1 MDLTSFFKDSDG
13 NVVIGQWPNAPLI
26 TWFGAM
32 VATWLPLS
40 EKLIVL
46 LDLISFGALF
56 TWAWMEIFS
65 GVNLWRRFLGS
76 AVMVSVLLSKAGI
89 FSFFA

>member
-1 MDLTSFFKDSDG
+1 MDLTSFFKDENG
-13 NVVIGQWPNAPLI
+13 KVVIAQWPNAPLI
-26 TWFGAM
+26 AWFGTM
-32 VATWLPLS
+32 VATWLPLP
-40 EKLIVL
+40 ETLIVF

-65 GVNLWRRFLGS
+65 GVNLWRRFLGT

-89 FSFFA
+89 FSFF